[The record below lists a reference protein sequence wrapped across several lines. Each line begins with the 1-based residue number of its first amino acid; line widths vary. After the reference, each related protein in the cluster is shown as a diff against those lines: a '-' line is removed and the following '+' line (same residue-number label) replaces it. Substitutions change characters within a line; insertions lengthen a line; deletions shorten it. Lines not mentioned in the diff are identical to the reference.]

1 MNKKKEAKIK
11 FLKNAR
17 KKEVLGKILYVILI
31 FCIISNIVLVLNS
44 VIKKIDYFNLMGISL
59 IPMESKSMEKEIPK
73 NSLVVTKS
81 EVKENNT
88 KKGIEVN
95 NNIAYIVNGKLRI
108 NKVVSIETIDGETI
122 YRTKSN
128 ANYNMDVEKITENM
142 IIGKVINVIPVLGIL
157 FKILQSKITTAII
170 VFLLIMYY
178 LYNKRV
184 YKNKVKRKV
193 TLIKNERKGDNP

>member
-17 KKEVLGKILYVILI
+17 KKEVLSKILYVILI

-157 FKILQSKITTAII
+157 FKILQSKITTVII
-170 VFLLIMYY
+170 VFLLIIYY

>member
-157 FKILQSKITTAII
+157 FKILQSKITTVII
-170 VFLLIMYY
+170 VFLLIIYY